1 MLNKEIGCYS
11 FTPIKKIHFHY
22 VFKILIIGLYLIVIL
37 QVLPFNFQN
46 PYIREYSCEVCVK
59 FCSHSQILGK
69 TISLCFQIIYMGE
82 SPTNH
87 IHGEISN
94 KSYTWGNLQQII
106 IFNQEINPITI
117 EIIQYSGRA
126 SEYFKFSMNVGLMYI
141 FFLYC
146 R

>member
-59 FCSHSQILGK
+59 FALTLKYLAKRFHCVS
-69 TISLCFQIIYMGE
+69 
-82 SPTNH
+82 
-87 IHGEISN
+87 
-94 KSYTWGNLQQII
+94 KSYTWGNLKQII